1 MSQKPLSFEVGGQ
14 MRENVYIIGEQPH
27 PIMWGQCMVIYL
39 INGKNWTIPSL
50 FKIVKGHMYGERGIF
65 NNGIGD
71 QKV

>member
-39 INGKNWTIPSL
+39 IDGKN
-50 FKIVKGHMYGERGIF
+50 
-65 NNGIGD
+65 
-71 QKV
+71 